1 MVEEEEGHDDEERGR
16 KGISN
21 YFLTLLGLVLFHAVR
36 ASFIFSKLHTGGIR
50 TVCRGEGGGGG
61 GGEGA

>member
-21 YFLTLLGLVLFHAVR
+21 YFLTLLSLLQ
-36 ASFIFSKLHTGGIR
+36 LHLT
-50 TVCRGEGGGGG
+50 
-61 GGEGA
+61 